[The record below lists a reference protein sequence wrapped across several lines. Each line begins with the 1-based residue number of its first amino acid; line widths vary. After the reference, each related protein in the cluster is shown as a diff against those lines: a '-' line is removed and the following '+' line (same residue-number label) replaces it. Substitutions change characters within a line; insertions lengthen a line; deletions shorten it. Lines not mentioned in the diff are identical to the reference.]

1 MPDFLHHDPCI
12 IPVDVSNNVENLQ
25 PCNDEENE
33 QTSPGSI
40 PWSGSALTVIGV
52 YSGPAPIRLIWPMM
66 SMYCGA

>member
-40 PWSGSALTVIGV
+40 P
-52 YSGPAPIRLIWPMM
+52 
-66 SMYCGA
+66 